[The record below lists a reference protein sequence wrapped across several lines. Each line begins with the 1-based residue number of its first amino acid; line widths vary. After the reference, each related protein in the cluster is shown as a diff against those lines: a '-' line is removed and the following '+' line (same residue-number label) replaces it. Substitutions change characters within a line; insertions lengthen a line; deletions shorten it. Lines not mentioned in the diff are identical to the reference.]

1 MSFLTNEPQTF
12 INIKLTDAGR
22 RQLSLGKLTFT
33 SAVFSDRE
41 IDYNVGR
48 TTSFNL
54 SNSRIM
60 SPKDANPAFSLN
72 FGLFAEISTWNE
84 STRFYLTGWMIALIV
99 LSVLFIVGLVISL
112 YMAYKYWR

>member
-1 MSFLTNEPQTF
+1 MYIETEFDDENYQ
-12 INIKLTDAGR
+12 A
-22 RQLSLGKLTFT
+22 
-33 SAVFSDRE
+33 
-41 IDYNVGR
+41 
-48 TTSFNL
+48 
-54 SNSRIM
+54 
-60 SPKDANPAFSLN
+60 LN